1 MTESEYLSFI
11 LILIQRRVQTRIMYN
26 EKFQDTDRATGL
38 DEIAC
43 DTPGTPPPLNQS
55 NDVNNAIVV
64 PPHR

>member
-1 MTESEYLSFI
+1 
-11 LILIQRRVQTRIMYN
+11 MYN

-43 DTPGTPPPLNQS
+43 DTPVTPPPLNQS